1 MALKGVI
8 KEYLVSLGFNVNKN
22 SLSDALDTVNFGTD
36 KMVSMVSKM
45 TSSLA
50 KGTVG
55 IITLVSSAVVAVGK
69 LIVSVAD
76 ADMQMQ
82 NAANSMWMN
91 VDAYRVTED
100 AVTSLGYSM
109 NELSTIARNPEL
121 TARFKELVSLG
132 QQTSAPK
139 ELDSMLKKVR
149 DVTFEFDKMKVI
161 AKNGVRQIVYYFM
174 KYLGVD
180 IDEIRA
186 KLSNF
191 NKFLQENLPK
201 ISAVIAKVLY
211 YIYRIGKAIAYV
223 VSLGAKL
230 ISGAYNFMK
239 KFPATF
245 KVFIGVIGAILLTIN
260 PILTIILAG
269 LSAIVLL
276 IDDYMT
282 WKRGGKSL
290 FGDKWQ
296 GVEGFLNKAKGVLE
310 WIFEQIEWAVNYI
323 INNLKPFFS
332 WLYDIFSD
340 MFGWLKDMFGRLKD
354 MFGWLKDKFGWLK
367 DKFGWLKD
375 IFDWFDE
382 KVFPYVKKGTD
393 FLGLTYSEDPEGV
406 SLAALGKEAITG
418 RDPLSSSL
426 GFVKTLKN
434 MFFDGSSAEN
444 MRVRALLGDKEAARQ
459 LNVSYEQNVNVKGSV
474 DDNALREINKYTKR
488 ALEAMNISSVVR

>member
-82 NAANSMWMN
+82 NAAKSMWMN

-332 WLYDIFSD
+332 RLYDIFSD
-340 MFGWLKDMFGRLKD
+340 M
-354 MFGWLKDKFGWLK
+354 
-367 DKFGWLKD
+367 FGWLKD

-393 FLGLTYSEDPEGV
+393 FLGLTDSEDPEGV

>member
-296 GVEGFLNKAKGVLE
+296 GVEGFLNKAKGILE

-340 MFGWLKDMFGRLKD
+340 MFGWLKD
-354 MFGWLKDKFGWLK
+354 
-367 DKFGWLKD
+367 

-382 KVFPYVKKGTD
+382 KVLPYVKKGTD
-393 FLGLTYSEDPEGV
+393 FLGLTDSEDPEGV

>member
-310 WIFEQIEWAVNYI
+310 WIFEQIEWVVNYI

-340 MFGWLKDMFGRLKD
+340 MFGWLKD
-354 MFGWLKDKFGWLK
+354 
-367 DKFGWLKD
+367 

-382 KVFPYVKKGTD
+382 KVLPYVKKGTD
-393 FLGLTYSEDPEGV
+393 FLGLTDSEDPEGV

-434 MFFDGSSAEN
+434 MFFDGSSVEN

-459 LNVSYEQNVNVKGSV
+459 LNVSYKQNVNVKGSV

>member
-22 SLSDALDTVNFGTD
+22 SLSDALDTVNFGTY

-290 FGDKWQ
+290 FGDKWKK
-296 GVEGFLNKAKGVLE
+296 VEDFIEKAKDKFE
-310 WIFEQIEWAVNYI
+310 WLFEKIEWAVNYI

-332 WLYDIFSD
+332 WLYDIFSG
-340 MFGWLKDMFGRLKD
+340 MFGWLKDIFD
-354 MFGWLKDKFGWLK
+354 
-367 DKFGWLKD
+367 WLKD

-393 FLGLTYSEDPEGV
+393 FLGLTDSEDPEGV

>member
-290 FGDKWQ
+290 FGDSWKK
-296 GVEGFLNKAKGVLE
+296 VEDFIEKAKAKFE
-310 WIFEQIEWAVNYI
+310 WLFEKIEWAVDYI
-323 INNLKPFFS
+323 IDSLGPFFE
-332 WLYDIFSD
+332 WLFDAFDSA
-340 MFGWLKDMFGRLKD
+340 FGWLKDVFKGVNEFGYKVGSIPDWILK
-354 MFGWLKDKFGWLK
+354 KDQEV
-367 DKFGWLKD
+367 
-375 IFDWFDE
+375 DE
-382 KVFPYVKKGTD
+382 ANEKANNWIKEKIKG
-393 FLGLTYSEDPEGV
+393 
-406 SLAALGKEAITG
+406 
-418 RDPLSSSL
+418 
-426 GFVKTLKN
+426 
-434 MFFDGSSAEN
+434 FFGSSDESESKKSEVKYQYESSKNTNTSYSPN
-444 MRVRALLGDKEAARQ
+444 MK
-459 LNVSYEQNVNVKGSV
+459 YEQNINVKGSV

>member
-340 MFGWLKDMFGRLKD
+340 MFGWLKD
-354 MFGWLKDKFGWLK
+354 
-367 DKFGWLKD
+367 

-393 FLGLTYSEDPEGV
+393 FLGLTDSEDPEGV

-459 LNVSYEQNVNVKGSV
+459 LNVRYEQNVNVKGSV

>member
-310 WIFEQIEWAVNYI
+310 WIFEQIEWAVDYI

-332 WLYDIFSD
+332 WLYDIFSG
-340 MFGWLKDMFGRLKD
+340 M
-354 MFGWLKDKFGWLK
+354 
-367 DKFGWLKD
+367 FGWLKD

-393 FLGLTYSEDPEGV
+393 FLGLTDSEDPEGV

-459 LNVSYEQNVNVKGSV
+459 LNVSYEQNVNG
-474 DDNALREINKYTKR
+474 TT
-488 ALEAMNISSVVR
+488 